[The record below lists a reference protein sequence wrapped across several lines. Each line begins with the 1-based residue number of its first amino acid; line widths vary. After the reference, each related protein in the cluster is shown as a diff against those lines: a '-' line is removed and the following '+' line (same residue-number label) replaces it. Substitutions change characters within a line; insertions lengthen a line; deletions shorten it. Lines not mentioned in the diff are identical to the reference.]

1 MGKARAILI
10 AIAFI
15 LVTSPLAATTAV
27 AKVKPGC
34 PGATALVVD
43 ATLTVRNVDDRAVD
57 GHVWALDAYSE
68 RVRLWHVDADRYC
81 AQLEDNGTFTSFAGV
96 SPALTGTISAGVT
109 GSFVATQY
117 ISVTGDFAPKAPTTG
132 FIGDFDTGCNQDG
145 VCANHD
151 DRFTVHYFDRVRAA
165 RFGWFSALYGGGT
178 HGTFTQSTDGNMGD
192 ITG

>member
-1 MGKARAILI
+1 MAKSRAILI
-10 AIAFI
+10 AIVFI
-15 LVTSPLAATTAV
+15 LAASPLAARPAL

-34 PGATALVVD
+34 PGAKALVVD

-68 RVRLWHVDADRYC
+68 RIRIWHVDADRYC
-81 AQLEDNGTFTSFAGV
+81 AQLDDNGTFTSFAGV
-96 SPALTGTISAGVT
+96 SPAGTGTISASVT

-117 ISVTGDFAPKAPTTG
+117 ISVTGDFAPKVPTTG

-151 DRFTVHYFDRVRAA
+151 DRFTVHYFDRVRAV
-165 RFGWFSALYGGGT
+165 RFEWFSASYDGGT
-178 HGTFTQSTDGNMGD
+178 QGTFTQSTAGNTGD